1 MDNRTYNSKYNIWLY
16 NLSAREYVILQNY
29 FPKEHF
35 NIVDIG
41 EEESKFTE
49 IDKSKILES
58 PDIVICDEKTELSYK
73 TKDILY
79 DVKCGIVKVTLKN
92 ITAYTGYTFE
102 LNNDPIKVP
111 VKKGDEFTL
120 KNTTK
125 VEESLKKI
133 VELCQLSNIAKLHY
147 ITRRH
152 SKKIKNTMDIDE
164 RIDNENLS
172 SISKEY
178 LFKLAKTLNE
188 YISLKDHYTLG
199 HSKRVSTYSEALGM
213 AMNLSN
219 NEIEDLVLAS
229 NLHDIG
235 KIALP
240 DAIITKTSGLTNFEF
255 ELMKK
260 HVELGT
266 SILPS
271 TAYNNVKGAIRG
283 HHERLDGSGYPDG
296 LKGDEIPLF
305 AQVIAIADSFDAM
318 TSQRSYNKV
327 KSAEEAFD
335 DLLAHTKSKEDG
347 GLGLFYNEELVKLFI
362 KTLKNSKTIMDELEK
377 QKVIA
382 DVIYENNK
390 KLKSEKEEKDYEITN
405 GGRKYA

>member
-1 MDNRTYNSKYNIWLY
+1 MVNKNYNSKYNIWLY

-35 NIVDIG
+35 NIIDIG
-41 EEESKFTE
+41 DDESKFRE
-49 IDKSKILES
+49 IDQAKILDN
-58 PDIVICDEKTELSYK
+58 PDVVICDEKTELDSK
-73 TKDILY
+73 TKEILC
-79 DVKCGIVKVTLKN
+79 DTKCGIAKVTLRN
-92 ITAYTGYTFE
+92 LTTYTGYTFE
-102 LNNDPIKVP
+102 LTNDQIQIP
-111 VKKGDEFTL
+111 VKKGNEFVL

-125 VEESLKKI
+125 LEESLKKI

-147 ITRRH
+147 ITKRH
-152 SKKIKNTMDIDE
+152 SKKIKNNMDIDE
-164 RIDNENLS
+164 RINTENLS

-199 HSKRVSTYSEALGM
+199 HSKRVSAYAEALGF

-240 DAIITKTSGLTNFEF
+240 DAVITKTSGLTNFEY

-283 HHERLDGSGYPDG
+283 HHERIDGSGYPDG

-327 KSAEEAFD
+327 KSADEAFD

-362 KTLKNSKTIMDELEK
+362 KTIKNSKTIMDELEK
-377 QKVIA
+377 QKIIA
-382 DVIYENNK
+382 DFNYENNK
-390 KLKSEKEEKDYEITN
+390 KNKSEKEEKDYEITT